1 MKGFLGSNSSSG
13 GSSGGSSK
21 VAAVDTLIGRQ
32 TEVLGDVRFAGGLHV
47 DGKIKGSV
55 TTLGADKGATLSVSE
70 SGTIEGDVRVPTMI
84 LNGTVIGDV
93 RATERLSL
101 AAKARVSGN
110 VHYKVLQMEPGA
122 MINGQLLYEGSD
134 VGATAALTHQK
145 PAESAVTKAESTVL
159 EIQDGRR
166 AAKG

>member
-1 MKGFLGSNSSSG
+1 MKGFLGSGGSGSG
-13 GSSGGSSK
+13 GGPK
-21 VAAVDTLIGRQ
+21 PAAVDTLIGRQ

-55 TTLGADKGATLSVSE
+55 TTLGADKSATLSVSE

-101 AAKARVSGN
+101 AAKARVTGN

-122 MINGQLLYEGSD
+122 MINGQLLYEGSE
-134 VGATAALTHQK
+134 VSAAAAAVQK
-145 PAESAVTKAESTVL
+145 PGAPVGTKAESTVL
-159 EIQDGRR
+159 EIPEARR